1 MTNTT
6 RLLLA
11 LTAVNMVMVSV
22 TALMTTQTARAQET
36 NAQQVQPTI
45 RTRGLQIVDD
55 EGRVRAAIV
64 VLPAS
69 TSAQGA
75 RSPETV
81 LLRLITE
88 KGRPSVKISAS
99 EEAAGLSFAGP
110 TGTVNTYTILEAKGA
125 TTLLRLRNEDGK
137 ETVVKP

>member
-55 EGRVRAAIV
+55 EGRVRATHRGV
-64 VLPAS
+64 
-69 TSAQGA
+69 
-75 RSPETV
+75 
-81 LLRLITE
+81 
-88 KGRPSVKISAS
+88 AS
-99 EEAAGLSFAGP
+99 EHVGAGSHYP
-110 TGTVNTYTILEAKGA
+110 SPPSE
-125 TTLLRLRNEDGK
+125 
-137 ETVVKP
+137 